1 MKNLTEQELLAKL
14 HFAVDQVTLE
24 QAKKAV
30 DAIDKGLIK
39 TAMSTEDARRRM
51 MAMKQ
56 TAEQL
61 QKVGT
66 TMTLTG
72 AAILAPF
79 LLAAR
84 AYNQYAGQSEATSR
98 KWAAANDRL
107 KDAQIRV
114 GREVTEALLPLM
126 EKGADLAEKFA
137 TLLEENPELVKGVLG
152 AGATILAG
160 GQLIASI
167 GTLVNVIAAV
177 KGLGL
182 GSGMGKVGIAAKI
195 AGSGLGAAAG
205 LATGGIAL
213 GVTGYNAIAQATGR
227 DSAGEILGK
236 YQTSLAYMWGKML
249 GGPEL
254 AYKWGAAMGKLTGVL
269 PEVAEESE
277 KASSALSKTAQAQMR
292 AYLNYAKA
300 EREATTQYQQRQVEL
315 SKNYLQQQAQAQ
327 AEYNR
332 NQSQAMRAFYTSEK
346 QAESDYYRS
355 RMQAARAYGTEVAR
369 AEEDFQ
375 REMQRMQEDNSQ
387 TMEDLIGK
395 RDALGLVQATR
406 EYERQRRRAEEDYTV
421 EAARR
426 SQDFAIQQ
434 AEQAAEFAA
443 QREQR
448 LAQFQQQMADNAS
461 AYQEARRQ
469 AELQYR
475 QQQAEL
481 TRQYNEDRIKR
492 RQAMIDQLRD
502 LADGLA
508 KERELR
514 AQFTLA
520 MLADLRAAMS
530 AAGVDIPTRHGG
542 GYTGDGLYRLKRGEF
557 VLRPD
562 VTSAAER
569 LAGKQLNQDN
579 MLALL
584 ARGGGAGGNN
594 YNYVDNRRFDS
605 RLSSEDRKAIRRD
618 LAVQLGEVFGG

>member
-14 HFAVDQVTLE
+14 RFAVDQVTLE

-30 DAIDKGLIK
+30 EAVDKGLIK
-39 TAMSTEDARRRM
+39 TAMSTEDARRRL
-51 MAMKQ
+51 MAMRES
-56 TAEQL
+56 AEKL
-61 QKVGT
+61 QQVGS
-66 TMTLTG
+66 TLAMAS
-72 AAILAPF
+72 AAIVAPL
-79 LLAAR
+79 LLAVR
-84 AYNQYAGQSEATSR
+84 SYNQYVGQGEATSR
-98 KWAAANDRL
+98 RWTESSERL
-107 KDAQIRV
+107 KNAQIRI
-114 GREVTEALLPLM
+114 GRETTEAMLPLLD
-126 EKGADLAEKFA
+126 KGADLADKFA
-137 TLLEENPELVKGVLG
+137 GLIERNPDLLKGLITVGFGLAG
-152 AGATILAG
+152 AGTVVTMIAQVQRLIATVQLLSMGSGAG
-160 GQLIASI
+160 GLMTKI
-167 GTLVNVIAAV
+167 GGSAA
-177 KGLGL
+177 
-182 GSGMGKVGIAAKI
+182 
-195 AGSGLGAAAG
+195 LGAAGA
-205 LATGGIAL
+205 AVGGIGL

-269 PEVAEESE
+269 PDVAEETE

-292 AYLNYAKA
+292 TYLNYAKA
-300 EREATTQYQQRQVEL
+300 EREATAQYQQRQVEL

-332 NQSQAMRAFYTSEK
+332 NQSQAMRAFYVSEK
-346 QAESDYYRS
+346 QAESDYYRG
-355 RMQAARAYGTEVAR
+355 RMQAARAFGVETAR

-375 REMQRMQEDNSQ
+375 RDMQRMQEDNAQ

-426 SQDFAIQQ
+426 SEDFARQQ

-461 AYQEARRQ
+461 AYQEQRRQ
-469 AELQYR
+469 AEQQYR

-481 TRQYNEDRIKR
+481 TRQYNEDRTKR

-514 AQFTLA
+514 AQFTQA

-530 AAGVDIPTRHGG
+530 SAGMAIPTRHDG
-542 GYTGDGLYRLKRGEF
+542 GYTGDGLYRMKRGEF

-569 LAGKQLNQDN
+569 LAGKQLDQDS

-618 LAVQLGEVFGG
+618 LAIQLGEVFGG

>member
-1 MKNLTEQELLAKL
+1 MKNLTEQELLAQL
-14 HFAVDQVTLE
+14 RFAVDQVTLE

-30 DAIDKGLIK
+30 EAIDKGLIK
-39 TAMSTEDARRRM
+39 TSMSTEDARRRL
-51 MAMKQ
+51 MAMRES
-56 TAEQL
+56 AEKL
-61 QKVGT
+61 QQVGS
-66 TMTLTG
+66 TLAMAS
-72 AAILAPF
+72 AAIVAPL
-79 LLAAR
+79 LLAVR
-84 AYNQYAGQSEATSR
+84 SYNQYVGQGEATSR
-98 KWAAANDRL
+98 RWTESSERL
-107 KDAQIRV
+107 KNAQIRI
-114 GREVTEALLPLM
+114 GRETTEAMLPLLD
-126 EKGADLAEKFA
+126 KGADLADKFA
-137 TLLEENPELVKGVLG
+137 GLIEKNPDLLKGILTVGVGLAG
-152 AGATILAG
+152 AGTVVTMIA
-160 GQLIASI
+160 QVQRLIA
-167 GTLVNVIAAV
+167 TVQLLA
-177 KGLGL
+177 
-182 GSGMGKVGIAAKI
+182 MGPVAGRGAGIAAKI

-269 PEVAEESE
+269 PEVADETE

-300 EREATTQYQQRQVEL
+300 EREATVEYRQRQVEL

-332 NQSQAMRAFYTSEK
+332 NQSQAMRAFYNLEK

-448 LAQFQQQMADNAS
+448 LAQFQQQMADNSA
-461 AYQEARRQ
+461 AYQEQRRQ
-469 AELQYR
+469 AEQQYR

-481 TRQYNEDRIKR
+481 TRQYNEDRVKR

-514 AQFTLA
+514 AQFTQA

-530 AAGVDIPTRHGG
+530 AAGVAIPTRHGG
-542 GYTGDGLYRLKRGEF
+542 GYTGDGLYRMKRGEF

-569 LAGKQLNQDN
+569 LAGKKLNQDN

-584 ARGGGAGGNN
+584 ARGGAGGNN